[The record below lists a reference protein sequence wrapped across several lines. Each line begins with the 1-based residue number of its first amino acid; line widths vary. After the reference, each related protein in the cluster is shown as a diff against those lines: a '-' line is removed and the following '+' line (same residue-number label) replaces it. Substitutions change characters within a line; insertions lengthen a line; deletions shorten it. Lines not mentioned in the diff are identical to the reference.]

1 MDTQS
6 PVNILMV
13 DDHPENLLAL
23 EAILG
28 DLGHNLVK
36 AASGR
41 EALRHLLAEEFALIL
56 LDAAMPE
63 MDGYETAELIRSR
76 EKTRKTPII
85 FLTADYKSESQVFKG
100 YAVGAIDYLLKPYVP
115 EVLRSKV
122 TAFVEL
128 YTNRR
133 LLKEEAEA
141 LRRARDTLEDRVRER
156 TAELA
161 SANRALQ
168 AEIVERRRAEE
179 ERAVMF
185 EREKAARVAAESI
198 NRVKDEFLATLS
210 HELRTPMNAILGWT
224 HILGSGAMSE
234 EKLARAVSI
243 IKSNSLA
250 QVQLID
256 ELLDVSRMI
265 SGRTELNVEALDAR
279 SVVEAVLE
287 SARPAAEAKGIRFET
302 SLDPIP
308 PLACDRGRLRQ
319 IVWNILSNAIKF
331 TPKDGEVS
339 VRLHAVNGEVVIV
352 VSDTGIGMDPAFLP
366 HVFERFTQADSSAKR
381 AHGGLGLGMA
391 IVRHLVEL
399 HSGTVHVASAGENQG
414 ATFTVRLPIPTTC
427 VVAGEPLGTRRH
439 EQEEVSLDE
448 LPMLEGVSVLIVD
461 DEPNSREVAASIL
474 SQRGARV
481 TVVGSA
487 REAVDA
493 VAEAIPDVL
502 VSDIGMPG
510 EDGYSLIRKIRSL
523 EPERGGQIPAIALT
537 AYVSARDSL
546 AALAAGYHRHVAKP
560 IVPAEL
566 VNAVAELRAFS
577 IRPA

>member
-1 MDTQS
+1 
-6 PVNILMV
+6 
-13 DDHPENLLAL
+13 
-23 EAILG
+23 
-28 DLGHNLVK
+28 
-36 AASGR
+36 
-41 EALRHLLAEEFALIL
+41 
-56 LDAAMPE
+56 

-76 EKTRKTPII
+76 EKTRETPIM
-85 FLTADYKSESQVFKG
+85 FLTANYKSESHVFKG

-122 TAFVEL
+122 SAFVEL
-128 YTNRR
+128 YTKRM

-141 LRRARDTLEDRVRER
+141 LRRARDHLEDRIRER

-224 HILGSGAMSE
+224 HILGSGGMSE

-287 SARPAAEAKGIRFET
+287 SARPAAEGKGIRFET

-308 PLACDRGRLRQ
+308 PLACDKGRLRQ

-331 TPKDGEVS
+331 TPKDGEVR
-339 VRLHAVNGEVVIV
+339 VRLQAVNGEVVIV

-399 HSGTVHVASAGENQG
+399 HSGTVHAASAGENQG
-414 ATFTVRLPIPTTC
+414 ATFTVRLPIPTC
-427 VVAGEPLGTRRH
+427 VVAGLPLGTR
-439 EQEEVSLDE
+439 
-448 LPMLEGVSVLIVD
+448 
-461 DEPNSREVAASIL
+461 
-474 SQRGARV
+474 
-481 TVVGSA
+481 
-487 REAVDA
+487 
-493 VAEAIPDVL
+493 
-502 VSDIGMPG
+502 
-510 EDGYSLIRKIRSL
+510 
-523 EPERGGQIPAIALT
+523 
-537 AYVSARDSL
+537 
-546 AALAAGYHRHVAKP
+546 
-560 IVPAEL
+560 
-566 VNAVAELRAFS
+566 
-577 IRPA
+577 